1 MYDVSTYLRV
11 LHTRTRVDNF
21 LNLAY
26 IICLHV
32 TCVPLIAAT
41 AISFASS
48 AHLAALNGDLHSV
61 DNGVLLNL
69 SSCPNSLSNST
80 RHLT

>member
-1 MYDVSTYLRV
+1 MYVRRTYLCV
-11 LHTRTRVDNF
+11 LVRTRVGKIPEF
-21 LNLAY
+21 GV
-26 IICLHV
+26 ICLHV

-69 SSCPNSLSNST
+69 SSCANSLSNST